1 MEDDIRIS
9 DQGDS
14 IADVIAAVALVVI
27 FVAACVFWVS
37 AQ

>member
-1 MEDDIRIS
+1 MQEDIQIS
-9 DQGDS
+9 DQSDS
-14 IADVIAAVALVVI
+14 IADVIAAVSLVII